1 MSLVN
6 VNFTLKNAELLK
18 GALLA
23 CPQEARKAAAAA
35 ASRVVTHVRK
45 RISVEVRK
53 NYVVKAGVIKKSL
66 FVKRPRLSANL
77 IGGVVG
83 ATGSQLPLAVFS
95 VGHSTRSPLK
105 VQVKVKNT
113 GGSVVPG
120 LFWGGRSGL
129 AIRRDAMGNI
139 TSRLPIKNPGGPSV
153 PQMIENE
160 EVWEAI
166 DESASAMLNDRL
178 IYELQYRLGKV
189 SL

>member
-1 MSLVN
+1 LSLVN

-35 ASRVVTHVRK
+35 ASRVVTHVGK
-45 RISVEVRK
+45 QISVEVRK

-66 FVKRPRLSANL
+66 FIKRPSLSANL

-105 VQVKVKNT
+105 VKVKVKKT
-113 GGSVVPG
+113 GVVVPG

-160 EVWEAI
+160 TVWEAI
-166 DESASAMLNDRL
+166 DKSASAMLNDRL
-178 IYELQYRLGKV
+178 IDELQYRLGKV

>member
-6 VNFTLKNAELLK
+6 VNFTLKNADLLR

-35 ASRVVTHVRK
+35 ASRVVTHVK
-45 RISVEVRK
+45 SRISVEVRK
-53 NYVVKAGVIKKSL
+53 NYVVKAGVVKKSL
-66 FVKRPRLSANL
+66 FTKRPSISANL

-83 ATGSQLPLAVFS
+83 ATGSQLPLTMFVVS
-95 VGHSTRSPLK
+95 HSTRKPLN
-105 VQVKVKNT
+105 VRVKKT
-113 GGSVVPG
+113 GGGVVPG

-178 IYELQYRLGKV
+178 IHELQYRLGKV

>member
-1 MSLVN
+1 MSIVN

-35 ASRVVTHVRK
+35 ASRVVTHVK
-45 RISVEVRK
+45 SRISVEVRK
-53 NYVVKAGVIKKSL
+53 NYAVKASVVKKSL
-66 FVKRPRLSANL
+66 FTKRPSISANL

-83 ATGSQLPLAVFS
+83 ATGSQLPLTMFMIS
-95 VGHSTRSPLK
+95 HSARRPLN
-105 VQVKVKNT
+105 VRVKKS
-113 GGSVVPG
+113 GGGPVPG

-129 AIRRDAMGNI
+129 AIRRDPMGNT

-160 EVWEAI
+160 EVWAAI

-178 IYELQYRLGKV
+178 IHELQYRLGKV

>member
-6 VNFTLKNAELLK
+6 INFTVKNADLLR
-18 GALLA
+18 GALIA

-35 ASRVVTHVRK
+35 ASRVVTHVK
-45 RISVEVRK
+45 SRISVEVRK
-53 NYVVKAGVIKKSL
+53 NYVVKASTVKSSL
-66 FVKRPRLSANL
+66 FTKRPSISANL

-83 ATGSQLPLAVFS
+83 ATGSQLPLTMFMVS
-95 VGHSTRSPLK
+95 HSTRKPLN
-105 VQVKVKNT
+105 VRVKKT
-113 GGSVVPG
+113 GGVVPG

-166 DESASAMLNDRL
+166 DESASAMLNERL
-178 IYELQYRLGKV
+178 IHELQYRLGKV
-189 SL
+189 NL

>member
-6 VNFTLKNAELLK
+6 INFTVKNAELLK

-35 ASRVVTHVRK
+35 ASRVVTHVK
-45 RISVEVRK
+45 SRISVEVRK
-53 NYVVKAGVIKKSL
+53 NYVVKASVVKKSL
-66 FVKRPRLSANL
+66 FTKRPSISANL

-83 ATGSQLPLAVFS
+83 ATGSQLPLTMFMVS
-95 VGHSTRSPLK
+95 HSARRPLN
-105 VQVKVKNT
+105 VRVKKS
-113 GGSVVPG
+113 GGGPVPG

-129 AIRRDAMGNI
+129 AIRRDPMGNI

-160 EVWEAI
+160 DVWEAI

-178 IYELQYRLGKV
+178 VHELQYRLGKV